1 MNLHV
6 FLFLFMLSL
15 AQLCHLSW
23 SHHCS
28 PRSRAAAK
36 LRTRVQRLLKPRSPL
51 DCPACRLASP
61 LSSVVEP
68 APLPVRPWREMKS
81 RRGAP
86 KRVNTEG
93 FACPNRECP
102 YSGITDAHIHAPLW
116 GWQAW
121 PCRADPDLSLS
132 GLPHHF
138 QCSMPHSLVSFENHL
153 STNRDG
159 AVCASLWA
167 GPFRCRACLW
177 LPTSHHHHLANSRWR
192 ACADFARALLLP
204 SPTPAPPAG

>member
-1 MNLHV
+1 MCSCSCSC
-6 FLFLFMLSL
+6 SL

-23 SHHCS
+23 SHHGS
-28 PRSRAAAK
+28 PRSRAAAP
-36 LRTRVQRLLKPRSPL
+36 LRTRVQRLLKPR
-51 DCPACRLASP
+51 SP

-93 FACPNRECP
+93 FACPNRECS

-121 PCRADPDLSLS
+121 PCRADPDLWLS

-138 QCSMPHSLVSFENHL
+138 QCSMPHSLVSFENRL
-153 STNRDG
+153 STNRDS
-159 AVCASLWA
+159 AVCAGLRA
-167 GPFRCRACLW
+167 GPFRCRACLR
-177 LPTSHHHHLANSRWR
+177 LPTSHHRHLADARGP
-192 ACADFARALLLP
+192 ACANLTRALLLP
-204 SPTPAPPAG
+204 PPPPAPPAG